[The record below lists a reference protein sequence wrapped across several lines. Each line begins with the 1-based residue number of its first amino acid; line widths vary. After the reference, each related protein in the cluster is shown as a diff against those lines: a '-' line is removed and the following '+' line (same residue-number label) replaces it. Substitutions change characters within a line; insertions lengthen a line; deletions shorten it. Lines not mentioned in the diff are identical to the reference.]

1 MKFVSIDPSVSN
13 TAIVWGKIIGGKIKK
28 IKYVAL

>member
-1 MKFVSIDPSVSN
+1 MKFISIDPSLSN
-13 TAIVWGKIIGGKIKK
+13 TAIVWGEIVGGKIKK